1 MPVITK
7 KARSAAR
14 VRAWRAAERVRERR
28 EADARRRAAMFW
40 MLREAGA
47 SYAEIA
53 RAALKE
59 RNTMKLGL
67 VGFPQVGKH
76 TLFRLLT
83 GKEPNSEGKKGNALG
98 LAKVRDTRFDR
109 LVEIYAPRQE
119 TPAQIEFSLLP
130 DLDQQADRN
139 EPVLRGLEQVDVI
152 CHLVRTFQD
161 DTVFHI
167 HGMVDPRRDIRLFND
182 DLQLNDLL
190 FIEKRLERLKK
201 EQNKKKDVQKTAMEN
216 DLLTRMKAHLETGG
230 FLRNFS
236 LTEAEEKLI
245 ASYPLLTRKA
255 VIAILNVGED
265 GLEDEGL
272 PETLKETFSEQGF
285 QWIVVSAKIEQEL
298 CQLDAA
304 ERQSFLEEL
313 QLDQPALDRL
323 TMLCYKTLGLISF
336 FTVGPDEVRAWT
348 DRQGSLAPQAAG
360 VIHSDFERGFI
371 RAEVMKYQD
380 LIKLGSEQ
388 KVREV
393 GKYMQKGRDYVVED
407 GDIINFLFNI

>member
-1 MPVITK
+1 
-7 KARSAAR
+7 
-14 VRAWRAAERVRERR
+14 
-28 EADARRRAAMFW
+28 
-40 MLREAGA
+40 
-47 SYAEIA
+47 
-53 RAALKE
+53 
-59 RNTMKLGL
+59 MKLGL
-67 VGFPQVGKH
+67 VGFPQVGKR

-83 GKEPNSEGKKGNALG
+83 GKEPNSESKKGNVLG
-98 LAKVRDTRFDR
+98 LAKVRDARFDR

-130 DLDQQADRN
+130 DLDQQAERN
-139 EPVLRGLEQVDVI
+139 EPVLRELEQVDVI

-167 HGMVDPRRDIRLFND
+167 HGTVDPRRDIRLFNEE
-182 DLQLNDLL
+182 LQLSDLL

-201 EQNKKKDVQKTAMEN
+201 EQNRKKDVQKITMEN
-216 DLLTRMKAHLETGG
+216 DLLTRMKAHLETGH
-230 FLRNFS
+230 FLRNFT
-236 LTEAEEKLI
+236 LAEAEEKLI

-255 VIAILNVGED
+255 VIVILNVGED
-265 GLEDEGL
+265 GLGAEGL
-272 PETLKETFSEQGF
+272 LGTLNETFSEQGF
-285 QWIVVSAKIEQEL
+285 QWAVVSARIEQEL
-298 CQLDAA
+298 CQLEAA

-313 QLDQPALDRL
+313 QLEQPALDRL

-380 LIKLGSEQ
+380 LIKHGSEQ
-388 KVREV
+388 KVKEV

-407 GDIINFLFNI
+407 GDIINFLFNV

>member
-1 MPVITK
+1 M
-7 KARSAAR
+7 R
-14 VRAWRAAERVRERR
+14 
-28 EADARRRAAMFW
+28 
-40 MLREAGA
+40 
-47 SYAEIA
+47 
-53 RAALKE
+53 
-59 RNTMKLGL
+59 LGL

-83 GKEPNSEGKKGNALG
+83 GKEPNSQGKKGNVLG
-98 LAKVRDTRFDR
+98 LARVRDARFDR
-109 LVEIYAPRQE
+109 LVEIYAPRRE
-119 TPAQIEFSLLP
+119 TPAQIEFLLLP

-139 EPVLRGLEQVDVI
+139 DPVLRGLEQVDVI
-152 CHLVRTFQD
+152 CHLVRIFQD
-161 DTVFHI
+161 DTIFHI
-167 HGMVDPRRDIRLFND
+167 HGTVDPRRDIRLFNEE
-182 DLQLNDLL
+182 LQLNDLL

-201 EQNKKKDVQKTAMEN
+201 EQNNKKDFQKAAMEN
-216 DLLTRMKAHLETGG
+216 GLLTRMKAHLETGR
-230 FLRNFS
+230 FLRDFS

-255 VIAILNVGED
+255 VIIILNVGED
-265 GLEDEGL
+265 GLGDEGL
-272 PETLKETFSEQGF
+272 FEMLRKTFSEQGF
-285 QWIVVSAKIEQEL
+285 QWIAVSAKIEQEL
-298 CQLDAA
+298 CQLDDA
-304 ERQSFLEEL
+304 ERRTFLEEL

-323 TMLCYKTLGLISF
+323 TMLCYETLGLISF

-348 DRQGSLAPQAAG
+348 DRHGSFAPQAAG

-407 GDIINFLFNI
+407 GDILNFLFNV

>member
-1 MPVITK
+1 
-7 KARSAAR
+7 
-14 VRAWRAAERVRERR
+14 
-28 EADARRRAAMFW
+28 
-40 MLREAGA
+40 
-47 SYAEIA
+47 
-53 RAALKE
+53 
-59 RNTMKLGL
+59 MKLGL
-67 VGFPQVGKH
+67 VGFPQVGKR

-83 GKEPNSEGKKGNALG
+83 GKEPNSEGKKGNGLG
-98 LAKVRDTRFDR
+98 LAKVRDARFDR

-119 TPAQIEFSLLP
+119 TPAHIEFILLP
-130 DLDQQADRN
+130 DLDQQASHNDQ
-139 EPVLRGLEQVDVI
+139 VLRDLEHVDVI
-152 CHLVRTFQD
+152 CHLVRAFQD

-167 HGMVDPRRDIRLFND
+167 HGTVDPRRDIRLFD
-182 DLQLNDLL
+182 DELQLNDLL

-216 DLLTRMKAHLETGG
+216 DLLTRMKAHLETGR

-236 LTEAEEKLI
+236 LTEVEEKLI

-255 VIAILNVGED
+255 VIVILNVGED
-265 GLEDEGL
+265 GLGDEGL
-272 PETLKETFSEQGF
+272 LETLKETFSEQGF
-285 QWIVVSAKIEQEL
+285 RWIVVSAKIEQEL

-304 ERQSFLEEL
+304 ERQTFLEEL

-388 KVREV
+388 KVKEV
-393 GKYMQKGRDYVVED
+393 GRYMQKGRDYVVED
-407 GDIINFLFNI
+407 GDIINFLFNV